1 MADNNRLMSSQ
12 EIEDEKRKRQLA
24 IVKASNQM
32 LNEAMEKALD
42 NTSDPVRRSELQER
56 FNVAIEQ
63 NDADLIKLPDIL
75 PVEKIE
81 VISE

>member
-1 MADNNRLMSSQ
+1 MADNNRFMSSQ

-42 NTSDPVRRSELQER
+42 NTSDPIRRS
-56 FNVAIEQ
+56 
-63 NDADLIKLPDIL
+63 
-75 PVEKIE
+75 
-81 VISE
+81 